1 MTNYTTAI
9 ASLTEPEP
17 LSEPLPEPL
26 APVVSTKPEGIL
38 MVSFM
43 KIGNV

>member
-1 MTNYTTAI
+1 MTNYTTDV
-9 ASLTEPEP
+9 ASLTE
-17 LSEPLPEPL
+17 PEPL
-26 APVVSTKPEGIL
+26 APVVSTKPEGVL